1 MIYYQVNNSIQGH
14 SLCFISNDL
23 THDADMVCEVI
34 KHTIDFAKRSPPF
47 DINEVH
53 YFSDGCAGQFKNCK
67 NMLNQTYY
75 FKDFSI
81 KATWSFLGKS
91 HCDGIGGTIKRLTT
105 TESLQQVCKDQ
116 ILTARDTTKFCQE
129 KVLNERKIP
138 TAPNNPR
145 KKKLSLF

>member
-1 MIYYQVNNSIQGH
+1 M
-14 SLCFISNDL
+14 
-23 THDADMVCEVI
+23 
-34 KHTIDFAKRSPPF
+34 
-47 DINEVH
+47 
-53 YFSDGCAGQFKNCK
+53 
-67 NMLNQTYY
+67 
-75 FKDFSI
+75 
-81 KATWSFLGKS
+81 SFLGKS